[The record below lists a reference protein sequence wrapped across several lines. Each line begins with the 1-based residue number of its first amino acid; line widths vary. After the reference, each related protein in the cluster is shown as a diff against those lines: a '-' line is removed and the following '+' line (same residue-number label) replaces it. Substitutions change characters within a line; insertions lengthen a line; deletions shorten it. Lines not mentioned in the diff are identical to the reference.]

1 MIDWYRQVFGVQA
14 EMFVNYALTPN
25 IEIGG
30 GLRYW
35 QLVTHH
41 GQALFV
47 NFGQG
52 FPLDR
57 FDQTRYGV
65 LLQVKGKF

>member
-1 MIDWYRQVFGVQA
+1 MLFRSVL
-14 EMFVNYALTPN
+14 VNYALTPN

-35 QLVTHH
+35 QLVTQH
-41 GQALFV
+41 GTALFV
-47 NFGQG
+47 KSTNYY
-52 FPLDR
+52 PLDR
-57 FDQTRYGV
+57 FEQTRYGV